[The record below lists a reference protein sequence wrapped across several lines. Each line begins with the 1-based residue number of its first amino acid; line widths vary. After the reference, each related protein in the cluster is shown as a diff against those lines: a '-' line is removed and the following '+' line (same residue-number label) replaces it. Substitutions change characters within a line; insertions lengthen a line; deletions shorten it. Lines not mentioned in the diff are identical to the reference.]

1 MAYDF
6 GANTLGIK
14 NPFKFEGFTKLVGG
28 LLICILAI
36 VPLLG
41 ISDALKQDMVKAWLN
56 AGLGLVLLI
65 WGLQQAGVGL
75 FQMFKYFVGRSVP
88 TSLAQNL
95 NPSERENAQEERA
108 FTEYRAEELES
119 MLMGRK
125 NSTFKEPL
133 GWTARLIHTLL
144 PKLIFTPYPIRNF
157 VQELGGLVVT
167 SVMALVVFAV
177 AYFVSVSGLVGEAG
191 ILITPVL
198 SVLLLLYLIMAW
210 RSMAGSLVAARNR
223 KLHSKNATSIAKL
236 LVIAI
241 VVPVGLGYLYS
252 QFSPSTRSD
261 LALWFDNVIVF
272 SAWGNLALLF
282 VVSLAVI
289 AVSALMIKERFILAQ
304 PKTEVAEFRENM
316 QESVHPNEVFINI
329 ENIVLANRRYKEIPN
344 RIYQGFE
351 PVLQEQSQGKGNFK
365 GQLLIETQPEVHEM
379 EYSPTF
385 KRFRLLSTIVGQ
397 ALLVVAAVLF
407 YFLVGSAYE
416 IYAFASERMQDLGRM
431 SDSQAMAVLSELG
444 VLASSAIVLFFSWQ
458 TVLAGGRILERGTH
472 LFWSEM
478 QFSSL
483 LMWMKT
489 EGTYTESKISTGMAI
504 HDSTRSE
511 NVVVRSSITPW
522 IITSRI
528 TTSTFATSG
537 TRNLEMPRY
546 VLSLS
551 RNGEELDTI
560 VREIKGFLRGREAIA
575 SITNEKDLHNADTI
589 YQVNQASR
597 APMLDNEQQQKLEEA
612 GAAKRIEE
620 GAAQNG
626 QDANDIDKPN

>member
-14 NPFKFEGFTKLVGG
+14 NPFKFEGFVKLMGG
-28 LLICILAI
+28 VLICALAV

-41 ISDALKQDMVKAWLN
+41 ISEALKQDMVKAWVN
-56 AGLGLVLLI
+56 AGLGLILLI
-65 WGLQQAGVGL
+65 WGLQQSGIGL

-88 TSLAQNL
+88 TSLAQNF
-95 NPSERENAQEERA
+95 NPSERENAQQEEA
-108 FTEYRAEELES
+108 VTEYQAEELES

-125 NSTFKEPL
+125 NSTFKEPI

-144 PKLIFTPYPIRNF
+144 PRLIFTPYPIRNF
-157 VQELGGLVVT
+157 VQELGSLVVT

-177 AYFVSVSGLVGEAG
+177 AYFVSVSGLVGDAG
-191 ILITPVL
+191 TMITPIL
-198 SVLLLLYLIMAW
+198 SVMLLLYLIMAW
-210 RSMAGSLVAARNR
+210 RAMASSLVSARNR
-223 KLHSKNATSIAKL
+223 QLHSKNAAGIAKL

-241 VVPVGLGYLYS
+241 VIPVALGYLYA
-252 QFSPSTRSD
+252 QFSEATRQE
-261 LALWFDNVIVF
+261 LALWFDNVLVF

-282 VVSLAVI
+282 VISLAVI
-289 AVSALMIKERFILAQ
+289 AASAMMIRERFTLAQ
-304 PKTEVAEFRENM
+304 PKTEVAEFRENL
-316 QESVHPNEVFINI
+316 QESVHPNEIFINI

-351 PVLQEQSQGKGNFK
+351 PVLQEQSQGKGNFR

-379 EYSPTF
+379 EYSNVF
-385 KRFRLLSTIVGQ
+385 KQFRMLSTLVGQ
-397 ALLVVAAVLF
+397 ALVVVAALLF
-407 YFLVGSAYE
+407 YFMIGSAYE
-416 IYAFASERMQDLGRM
+416 VYAFASERLTNLDRLA
-431 SDSQAMAVLSELG
+431 DSQMMAVLAEFG
-444 VLASSAIVLFFSWQ
+444 PLASSLLVLFFSWQ

-551 RNGEELDTI
+551 KNTDELDTI
-560 VREIKGFLRGREAIA
+560 VKEIKGFLRGREAIA
-575 SITNEKDLHNADTI
+575 SITNEKDLHNAETI
-589 YQVNQASR
+589 FQVNQASR
-597 APMLDNEQQQKLEEA
+597 APMLDTDKQQKLEEA
-612 GAAKRIEE
+612 GAFRRIEE
-620 GAAQNG
+620 DPSAADDSLDQP
-626 QDANDIDKPN
+626 KS

>member
-14 NPFKFEGFTKLVGG
+14 NPFKFEGFVKLMGG
-28 LLICILAI
+28 VLICALAV

-41 ISDALKQDMVKAWLN
+41 ISEALKQDMVKAWVN
-56 AGLGLVLLI
+56 AGLGLILLI
-65 WGLQQAGVGL
+65 WGLQQSGIGL

-88 TSLAQNL
+88 TSLAQNF
-95 NPSERENAQEERA
+95 NPSERENAQQEKA
-108 FTEYRAEELES
+108 VTEYQAEELES

-125 NSTFKEPL
+125 NSTFKEPI

-144 PKLIFTPYPIRNF
+144 PRLIFTPYPIRNF
-157 VQELGGLVVT
+157 VQELGSLVVT

-177 AYFVSVSGLVGEAG
+177 AYFVSVSGLVGDAG
-191 ILITPVL
+191 AMITPIL
-198 SVLLLLYLIMAW
+198 SVMLLLYLIMAW
-210 RSMAGSLVAARNR
+210 RAMASSLVSVRNR
-223 KLHSKNATSIAKL
+223 QLHSKNAAGIAKL

-241 VVPVGLGYLYS
+241 VIPVALGYLYA
-252 QFSPSTRSD
+252 QFSPTTREE
-261 LALWFDNVIVF
+261 LALWFDNVLVF

-282 VVSLAVI
+282 VISLAVI
-289 AVSALMIKERFILAQ
+289 AASAMMIRERFTLAQ
-304 PKTEVAEFRENM
+304 PKTEVAEFRENL
-316 QESVHPNEVFINI
+316 QESVHPNEIFINI

-351 PVLQEQSQGKGNFK
+351 PVLQEQSQGKGNFR

-379 EYSPTF
+379 EYSNVF
-385 KRFRLLSTIVGQ
+385 KQFRMLSTLVGQ
-397 ALLVVAAVLF
+397 ALVVVAALLF
-407 YFLVGSAYE
+407 YFMIGGAYE
-416 IYAFASERMQDLGRM
+416 VYAFASERLTNLDRLA
-431 SDSQAMAVLSELG
+431 DSQMMAVLAEFG
-444 VLASSAIVLFFSWQ
+444 PLASSLLVLFFSWQ

-551 RNGEELDTI
+551 KNTDELDTI
-560 VREIKGFLRGREAIA
+560 VKEIKGFLRGREAIA
-575 SITNEKDLHNADTI
+575 SITNEKDLHNAETI
-589 YQVNQASR
+589 FQVNQASR
-597 APMLDNEQQQKLEEA
+597 APMLDTDKQQKLEEA
-612 GAAKRIEE
+612 GAFRRIEE
-620 GAAQNG
+620 DPSAADDS
-626 QDANDIDKPN
+626 QDQQKS